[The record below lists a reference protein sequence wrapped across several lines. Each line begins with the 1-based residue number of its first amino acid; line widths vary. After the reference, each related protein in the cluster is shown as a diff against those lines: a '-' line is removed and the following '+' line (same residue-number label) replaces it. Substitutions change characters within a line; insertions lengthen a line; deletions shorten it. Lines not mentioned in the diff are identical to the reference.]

1 MACSERSNSMNFFDE
16 DSNNKPKEGDASAVS
31 VETGSG
37 PQTSKTG
44 TGSLRFFDSNQSS
57 SNSIAPEVLAELTND
72 VIDVINRDF
81 SPEVLQRPNE
91 KDRIQVNERI
101 NVLVG
106 TNLRKKALNPG
117 GLIEREIVE
126 ELSRRI
132 LGLGFLDLLLPP
144 VRNDISEISVYSS
157 GLVQVMK
164 KGEIRWSTVPMRP
177 SPQEIE
183 RVLDRIL
190 GQQNKSLNE
199 TNPSINAKLA
209 RTKDNPGGARVKA
222 IHKAIAP
229 PNINHVLEIRLY
241 EEKPVLPEWI
251 LLQKEMSPE
260 MMGTIKEAVSK
271 GKRILVTGETR
282 TGKTTLLS
290 AFCNFLPEG
299 WRILKIEDPEEIW
312 INRETVQTIE
322 ARPQLLGTEVKP
334 YTLADGVDDALR
346 LSPDYL
352 IIGEV
357 RDGKAGQALFRA
369 LMTGH
374 SGACTFHADNP
385 ADAAERFANILDSDS
400 HVTPE
405 AAYKMFAYA
414 IDLVVQINFRHE
426 KRVVTEITEVAKKLN
441 EKKEVTFKPIW
452 MYDENSPADNLRW
465 TKINGSE
472 N

>member
-1 MACSERSNSMNFFDE
+1 MNFFND
-16 DSNNKPKEGDASAVS
+16 DSNKKPTEGNPVTVSAETEGVPQKPKPATSSLSFFDASQS
-31 VETGSG
+31 TT
-37 PQTSKTG
+37 QT
-44 TGSLRFFDSNQSS
+44 L
-57 SNSIAPEVLAELTND
+57 APEILAELAND

-81 SPEVLQRPNE
+81 LPDVLQRPNE
-91 KDRIQVNERI
+91 KDRAQVNERI
-101 NVLVG
+101 SVLVG
-106 TNLRKKALNPG
+106 QNLRKKALNPG
-117 GLIEREIVE
+117 GTNEREIVE

-144 VRNDISEISVYSS
+144 ARTDISEISVYSS
-157 GLVQVMK
+157 GLVQIMK
-164 KGEIRWSTVPMRP
+164 KGEIRWSTVNMRP

-199 TNPSINAKLA
+199 TNPSIDAKLA
-209 RTKDNPGGARVKA
+209 RTKNNPGGARVKA

-229 PNINHVLEIRLY
+229 PNINHVIEIRLY

-251 LLQKEMSPE
+251 LEQKEMSRD
-260 MMGTIKEAVSK
+260 MMDTIKEAVSK

-290 AFCNFLPEG
+290 AMCNFLPEG

-322 ARPQLLGTEVKP
+322 ARPQQLGTEVKP

-352 IIGEV
+352 VIGEV
-357 RDGKAGQALFRA
+357 RGGKAGQALFRA

-385 ADAAERFANILDSDS
+385 ADAVERFANILESDS

-405 AAYKMFAYA
+405 AAYKMFAFA
-414 IDLVVQINFRHE
+414 IDVIVQISFRHE
-426 KRVVTEITEVAKKLN
+426 KRIVTEIVEVSKKLN
-441 EKKEVTFKPIW
+441 EKKEVCFNPIW
-452 MYDENSPADNLRW
+452 KYDENSPADDLRW
-465 TKINGSE
+465 INLFTTE
-472 N
+472 K